1 MKRNYLNIKTLL
13 ISSIVLLSSSCSKLD
28 INRDPN
34 NPGIEQATPEI
45 LFPAATMSS
54 AGMIGGQLAIAGGIW
69 AQYWTQ
75 SNNSSQYRDIEAY
88 NLTSTSEVVNLPY
101 SELYAGALQD
111 YSLIQKQATAKA
123 DWKYNLM
130 ATVLKA
136 YTFQV
141 LADLYDKVPYA
152 EAFQGQANLKPKFD
166 DGYTVYKGLLTE
178 INNALSKDY
187 MSGATPKSDFVFGG
201 DMDSWVAFAN
211 TLKLKMYLRMVNA
224 KPAEAEAGVKALYS
238 SGATFLEDNAGIVG
252 VFVDVPNNSNP
263 MYEFNIRRLNT
274 TTNIRASVTLTSFLV
289 QNSDPRV
296 EDLFGTVA
304 PSAIHQGDY
313 TATFAEQ
320 PTYANASVLV
330 QKATDNVY
338 FISKAESYFMQAE
351 ARERYY
357 AGVGAKALYDQ
368 GVLAAFEQTSK
379 DGTELLATE
388 YAYPTGT
395 FDQKLETIIVQK
407 WISFSNGSH
416 ALEGFFEQN
425 RTGYPKTSA
434 VYSTNANY
442 VPGQFVYGRNGI
454 TGGKFPERFPF
465 PDDERSR
472 NTNTPAEV
480 PIFTKVWWAK

>member
-330 QKATDNVY
+330 QKATDK
-338 FISKAESYFMQAE
+338 I
-351 ARERYY
+351 
-357 AGVGAKALYDQ
+357 
-368 GVLAAFEQTSK
+368 
-379 DGTELLATE
+379 
-388 YAYPTGT
+388 
-395 FDQKLETIIVQK
+395 
-407 WISFSNGSH
+407 
-416 ALEGFFEQN
+416 
-425 RTGYPKTSA
+425 
-434 VYSTNANY
+434 
-442 VPGQFVYGRNGI
+442 GR
-454 TGGKFPERFPF
+454 
-465 PDDERSR
+465 
-472 NTNTPAEV
+472 AHV
-480 PIFTKVWWAK
+480 